1 MCTRKGYAASVSQ
14 LRWQRLRYISRF
26 SNRRLGAKDPLPSRR
41 RFIQSFPSTCKIPII
56 KQYITVSGV
65 NQEIPLGDSGIPKFP
80 GSRIAVVESGKK
92 KNGQFVCLHKRKNRF
107 L

>member
-1 MCTRKGYAASVSQ
+1 M
-14 LRWQRLRYISRF
+14 
-26 SNRRLGAKDPLPSRR
+26 
-41 RFIQSFPSTCKIPII
+41 CKIPII

-80 GSRIAVVESGKK
+80 GSRIAVVQSGKK

-107 L
+107 LYRTANFTFLIKKDIDILVKSGILSSRNLSYR